1 MQICDF
7 NKTNI
12 VFFGTEF
19 TQYFLLIF
27 WLIKFNPLT
36 EEELVREK
44 ATMDGT
50 AIGGKAYLRTNGK
63 VQTFTFLVLQ

>member
-1 MQICDF
+1 M
-7 NKTNI
+7 
-12 VFFGTEF
+12 
-19 TQYFLLIF
+19 
-27 WLIKFNPLT
+27 KFNHLT